1 MIVVVSHEADDHAAA
16 VVPELRR
23 RGHDVQV
30 VDTGAYPHRMSIVA
44 GYEGERQHF
53 ALLSDGREVALNG
66 CRAGWWRRPQ
76 PYTLHDELAHDA
88 RSFTY
93 GECHEAMA
101 GMLASLPAV
110 WVNAPQLDAAAHHK
124 PYQLTVAAQVGL
136 VVPRTLITSD
146 PDAARSFIDAIGPHR
161 VIYKTFLAS
170 PECWRETRVVQP
182 GELALLDTLRCA
194 PVIFQE
200 YVPADAD
207 LRVTMVGPYMFVA
220 AIRSARGG
228 YEVDYRMDMPGASF
242 ESTTL
247 PPPVDARLRA
257 LMARLGLRYG
267 AIDLRRRP
275 DGEHVFL
282 EVNPAG
288 EWLFVEERTAQPIS
302 ASMAQYLSSFD
313 TGEAHHAA
321 RTMATVTA

>member
-1 MIVVVSHEADDHAAA
+1 MIVVVSHEADEHAAA
-16 VVPELRR
+16 VVPEVRR

-30 VDTGAYPHRMSIVA
+30 VDTGEYPRRLSIVA
-44 GYEGERQHF
+44 RYEGATQQF
-53 ALLSDGREVALNG
+53 AVVSEGREVTLDG
-66 CRAGWWRRPQ
+66 CRAAWWRRPQ
-76 PYTLHDELAHDA
+76 PYTLHDELADDA
-88 RSFTY
+88 RTFTY

-101 GMLASLPAV
+101 GMLASLPAT

-136 VVPRTLITSD
+136 AVPSTLVTSD
-146 PDAARSFIDAIGPHR
+146 PDAARAFIEALAPHR

-207 LRVTMVGPYMFVA
+207 LRVTIIGPYLFAA
-220 AIRSARGG
+220 AIRGARGG
-228 YEVDYRMDMPGASF
+228 YEVDYRMDMAGASF

-247 PPPVDARLRA
+247 PSSVEARLRA
-257 LMARLGLRYG
+257 LMDRLGLRYG
-267 AIDLRRRP
+267 AVDLRRRP

-288 EWLFVEERTAQPIS
+288 EWLFVEERTAQPMT
-302 ASMAQYLSSFD
+302 ASMAQYLCALD
-313 TGEAHHAA
+313 TDERHALPRPVA
-321 RTMATVTA
+321 SVTA